1 MNSPKRTGLIEGSF
15 FVGGCQ
21 FDPPFHIYRMNNLIS
36 IQIYTIFKQ
45 SIWSSL
51 KLKKK
56 CWHLLYADAISFS
69 VTGKCQ
75 KLRNIDE
82 NS

>member
-36 IQIYTIFKQ
+36 IQLYTIFKQ

-51 KLKKK
+51 KVKKN
-56 CWHLLYADAISFS
+56 ADICYMLTPLVS
-69 VTGKCQ
+69 
-75 KLRNIDE
+75 L
-82 NS
+82 

>member
-1 MNSPKRTGLIEGSF
+1 MNSPKRTGLIEGRF

-51 KLKKK
+51 KLKKN
-56 CWHLLYADAISFS
+56 ADICYMLTPLVS
-69 VTGKCQ
+69 
-75 KLRNIDE
+75 L
-82 NS
+82 